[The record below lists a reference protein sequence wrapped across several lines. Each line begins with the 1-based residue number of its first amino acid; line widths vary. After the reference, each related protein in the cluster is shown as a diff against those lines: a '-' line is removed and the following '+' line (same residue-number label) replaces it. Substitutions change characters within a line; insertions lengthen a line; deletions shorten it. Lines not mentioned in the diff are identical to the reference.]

1 MTDQRRADI
10 FTVRPRGE
18 TDEESRMAIIAEL
31 EVANIEVEQINR
43 GITQPDGSTIYW
55 VYKRLQ

>member
-1 MTDQRRADI
+1 MTAPRRADI

-18 TDEESRMAIIAEL
+18 TDEESRRAIMAEL
-31 EVANIEVEQINR
+31 KIANIEAEQINR
-43 GITQPDGSTIYW
+43 GDTQPDGSTLYY